1 MKRTALIKVFSLLLT
16 SLLLAGCSATRFLE
30 EDECLLSGVSVKS
43 DDGKV
48 KVGEYRRY
56 VRQEPNSRW
65 FNFLKVPLGLYCI
78 SGNDSTKRVNK
89 FFRKIG
95 QAPVIYD
102 DSLTS
107 YTVNSLTDALR
118 SKGYPH
124 ARVSA
129 STTTK
134 KRRVKVKYV
143 LSPGKRYFVRTIER
157 WTDDAR
163 MDSLMEQ
170 LSEGSLLQ
178 PGMPLD
184 VALLEEERTRLIGQL
199 QNLGY
204 YNLQNDYITFRA
216 DTIAGSP
223 DAALTLLLRRPVGV
237 DSLMAYEPYTVRSVR
252 LTEEPPPAATDTSDY
267 NGMQFIHARRPR
279 LYRKVYDRHVAVN
292 PGAIYSE
299 RASRNTYV
307 NLNNLPPVSYTT
319 LRYAKVP
326 GDSALLDCDIR
337 VTLGKS
343 NSVSAE
349 LEGTNTAG
357 NLGAALSLS
366 YSNRNLVR
374 GAELLTVKLRG
385 AYEAITGLE
394 GYQNANY
401 IEYGAEATL
410 RFPSF
415 KLPFVPKNRK
425 YDFKA
430 YSEFSLMYGSQ
441 DRPEFHRRVV
451 TGSWGY
457 RWTKSNKPRLSHRFD
472 LVSLN
477 YVFMP
482 WISDTFRKD
491 YLEGDDPHYS
501 ILRYSYEDL
510 FIMHM
515 AYSLVWTSLRN
526 IGSNGLYETNGW
538 QVRFSAETAGNLLY
552 GASKAFGTRKNAAGQ
567 YALFDIAYSQYAK
580 VDFDFAKSRVINDRN
595 SVAFRF
601 GLGIAIP
608 YGNSTILPYEK
619 RYFSGGANSVRGW
632 NARALGPGSYAGKD
646 GKIDFINQTGNLKLD
661 LSFEYRTHLFWKFHA
676 AFFVDAGNIW
686 STRNYPDQPGGQFKI
701 DEFYKQIAVAYGL
714 GIRLNFDYFILRFDG
729 GMKAVNPAVES
740 GKGHYPLIHPN
751 LKRDFA
757 FHFAVG
763 LPF

>member
-279 LYRKVYDRHVAVN
+279 L
-292 PGAIYSE
+292 
-299 RASRNTYV
+299 
-307 NLNNLPPVSYTT
+307 
-319 LRYAKVP
+319 
-326 GDSALLDCDIR
+326 
-337 VTLGKS
+337 
-343 NSVSAE
+343 
-349 LEGTNTAG
+349 
-357 NLGAALSLS
+357 
-366 YSNRNLVR
+366 
-374 GAELLTVKLRG
+374 
-385 AYEAITGLE
+385 
-394 GYQNANY
+394 
-401 IEYGAEATL
+401 
-410 RFPSF
+410 
-415 KLPFVPKNRK
+415 
-425 YDFKA
+425 
-430 YSEFSLMYGSQ
+430 
-441 DRPEFHRRVV
+441 
-451 TGSWGY
+451 
-457 RWTKSNKPRLSHRFD
+457 
-472 LVSLN
+472 
-477 YVFMP
+477 
-482 WISDTFRKD
+482 
-491 YLEGDDPHYS
+491 
-501 ILRYSYEDL
+501 
-510 FIMHM
+510 
-515 AYSLVWTSLRN
+515 
-526 IGSNGLYETNGW
+526 
-538 QVRFSAETAGNLLY
+538 
-552 GASKAFGTRKNAAGQ
+552 
-567 YALFDIAYSQYAK
+567 
-580 VDFDFAKSRVINDRN
+580 
-595 SVAFRF
+595 
-601 GLGIAIP
+601 
-608 YGNSTILPYEK
+608 
-619 RYFSGGANSVRGW
+619 
-632 NARALGPGSYAGKD
+632 
-646 GKIDFINQTGNLKLD
+646 
-661 LSFEYRTHLFWKFHA
+661 
-676 AFFVDAGNIW
+676 
-686 STRNYPDQPGGQFKI
+686 
-701 DEFYKQIAVAYGL
+701 
-714 GIRLNFDYFILRFDG
+714 
-729 GMKAVNPAVES
+729 
-740 GKGHYPLIHPN
+740 
-751 LKRDFA
+751 
-757 FHFAVG
+757 
-763 LPF
+763 